1 MRASLSAFCPTRFLL
16 ASCRRYC
23 RNSPFSSVLSD
34 RPVLLSVHSPSCFLT
49 SRGIHLSKGPGR
61 KCSPIPPLVTN
72 RVMCSKGTCGGRAVL
87 SRSLSSGLAR
97 GWGCAASPRV
107 TGTFPRASVPWN
119 RQAGSARSRVFLNP
133 CWQIRPPCLHSLH
146 VLLPRDS
153 IVPRRLCFTMFAFL
167 PRSRSSGR
175 QTPPSSVDIGCA
187 KLGRHLPSSVGAE
200 VRSLPLESVG
210 GEDLAVLRSPV
221 CK

>member
-1 MRASLSAFCPTRFLL
+1 MQS
-16 ASCRRYC
+16 
-23 RNSPFSSVLSD
+23 NS
-34 RPVLLSVHSPSCFLT
+34 
-49 SRGIHLSKGPGR
+49 
-61 KCSPIPPLVTN
+61 PLVTN

-97 GWGCAASPRV
+97 GLNCAASPRV
-107 TGTFPRASVPWN
+107 TGTFPPCISPVES
-119 RQAGSARSRVFLNP
+119 AGWVRSFVGFSKPLLADP
-133 CWQIRPPCLHSLH
+133 PPCLHSLH

-167 PRSRSSGR
+167 PKSRSSGR